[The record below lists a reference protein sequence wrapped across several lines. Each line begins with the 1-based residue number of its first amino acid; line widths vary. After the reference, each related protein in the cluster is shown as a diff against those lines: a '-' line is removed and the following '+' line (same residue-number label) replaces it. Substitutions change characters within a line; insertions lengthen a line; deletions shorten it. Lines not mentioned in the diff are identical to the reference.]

1 MAASH
6 RKRASATNP
15 QFELGSGELVAEMRR
30 AGGRVV
36 LTRKGRATG
45 VALDMKSYRKI
56 MNQVDELETMR
67 GIKRGLDDFAAG
79 RSTNLD
85 EFRRRMEGRFA
96 VSGADRRKRS
106 R

>member
-1 MAASH
+1 MPTGN
-6 RKRASATNP
+6 RKRPRVANR
-15 QFELGSGELVAEMRR
+15 QFELGSGELVAEMRK
-30 AGGRVV
+30 AGGSVV

-45 VALDMKSYRKI
+45 VALNMKSYRH
-56 MNQVDELETMR
+56 MMDQVDELETFR

-79 RSTNLD
+79 RSMSLG

-96 VSGADRRKRS
+96 VSRANRRKRG